1 MVKLD
6 PDRVPR
12 PLVRLVPMAEK
23 WGIDDDYDRACAVR
37 NASLDEL
44 EALVH
49 CIDDVTD
56 DDLFGWLS
64 GSEADH
70 QNPSPEYVA
79 FSDLTMAIDLARLR
93 LERLRKKWLKA
104 WEEGQTLYDA
114 GRISEALEVF
124 KAAAE
129 NGDPAGY
136 IGLALIEDDQG
147 NDQAALN
154 WMRKVQNLAEQGGSF
169 ANLACSLAL
178 QMGRGS
184 EGSIEEQEQ
193 KARFFMR
200 RSAELGNPV
209 AQTMLAQRVLWGL
222 NGEPRNEQE
231 YEIWI
236 SRAIRQG
243 LDEAVI
249 THVKN
254 RLHFNRAIEPALM
267 KRLEELAMRS
277 EQARELLGKV
287 TRRDPPRA

>member
-64 GSEADH
+64 GSEADR
-70 QNPSPEYVA
+70 QNPSPEYIA

-277 EQARELLGKV
+277 EHARELLGKV